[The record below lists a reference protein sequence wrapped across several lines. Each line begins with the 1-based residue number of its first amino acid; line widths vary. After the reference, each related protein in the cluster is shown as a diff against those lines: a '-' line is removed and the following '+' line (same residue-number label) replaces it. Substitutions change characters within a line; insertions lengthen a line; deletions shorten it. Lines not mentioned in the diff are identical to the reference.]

1 MLSADA
7 SSLST
12 SYKVV
17 GFLLSQLLLF
27 ICTVAVER
35 ETHVSSFFPPKSVV
49 AFPLYLGERENQWP
63 TTSQNDLVLWG
74 SREVA

>member
-7 SSLST
+7 SSLSI

-35 ETHVSSFFPPKSVV
+35 ETHVFSFFPPKSVV

-63 TTSQNDLVLWG
+63 TTSQNDLDLWG